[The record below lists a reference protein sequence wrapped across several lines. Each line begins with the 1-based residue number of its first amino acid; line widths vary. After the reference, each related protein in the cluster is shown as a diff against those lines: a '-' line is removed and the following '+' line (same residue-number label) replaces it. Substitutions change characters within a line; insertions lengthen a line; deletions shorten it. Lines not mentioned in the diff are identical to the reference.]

1 MRLESATYISGLDSS
16 NPDGSDSISQG
27 DNHLRLIKSVLKATL
42 PNADEAINGI
52 HTSASAPSPTTAGLV
67 WFDTT
72 LDVLK
77 VRDEANSAWVILS
90 TSPVTSYKVLG
101 SPTVG
106 WTMPTSEGSSGQL
119 LSTNGSGAFSFAS
132 ATTSIP
138 AGVIVMWS
146 GAISAIPS
154 GWVICD
160 GTSSTPDLTGKFVIH
175 ADADSG
181 GSYNPDDNAT
191 LGNTGV
197 HTLTTAEMPIHN
209 HTYYQRGFTNDNTLG
224 AGDDDFSDDT
234 QLYTG
239 GTGNAGSGNSHAHTG
254 SLPPYYA
261 LAYIMK
267 T

>member
-1 MRLESATYISGLDSS
+1 MGLESATYISGLDSS

-52 HTSASAPSPTTAGLV
+52 HTSASAPSPTTAGLL

-72 LDVLK
+72 DNILK

-106 WTMPTSEGSSGQL
+106 WTMPTSDGSSGQL
-119 LSTNGSGAFSFAS
+119 LSTNGSGALSFAS

-160 GTSSTPDLTGKFVIH
+160 GSSSTPDLTGKFVIH

-181 GSYNPDDNAT
+181 GSYNPDDAAA
-191 LGNTGV
+191 LGNTGA
-197 HTLTTAEMPIHN
+197 HTLTTSEMPA
-209 HTYYQRGFTNDNTLG
+209 HTHSYLQRGFTKNDPG
-224 AGDDDFSDDT
+224 SGSQDFSDEGGS
-234 QLYTG
+234 LNTG
-239 GTGNAGSGNSHAHTG
+239 PAGGGGSHTHTG

-261 LAYIMK
+261 LCYIMK

>member
-1 MRLESATYISGLDSS
+1 MGLESATYISGLDSS

-72 LDVLK
+72 DNVLK
-77 VRDEANSAWVILS
+77 VRDEGDSAWVILS

-106 WTMPTSEGSSGQL
+106 WTMPTSDGSPGQL
-119 LSTNGSGAFSFAS
+119 LSTNGSGVFSFAS

-146 GAISAIPS
+146 GAVSAVPS

-160 GTSSTPDLTGKFVIH
+160 GNNSTPNLTGKFIVH

-181 GSYNPDDNAT
+181 GTYDVGDNAA
-191 LGNTGV
+191 LGNTGA
-197 HTLTTAEMPIHN
+197 TAITTAQMPSHN
-209 HTYYQRGFTNDNTLG
+209 HTYYQRGFTG
-224 AGDDDFSDDT
+224 AAIGSGSEDYSDDT
-234 QLYTG
+234 VLYTG
-239 GTGNAGSGNSHAHTG
+239 GTGSAGSGNTHTHTG